1 MARDATIESQ
11 LAKEQEERLV
21 GLEHPV
27 GVPDESECPINTL
40 D

>member
-1 MARDATIESQ
+1 MARDATTESQ

-27 GVPDESECPINTL
+27 GVLNESECPVNTP